1 MITANNYYN
10 QISSIG
16 ANQLPPTL
24 LKSHELVNKVT
35 QEGASW
41 ETYNGN
47 SAIKRMIDLYFTKLN
62 EYAEQHKPKQTV
74 KKEAPKR
81 EQKAVKEKSNIV
93 PKAKVVKDKKVDN
106 ANQVEHIEDELK
118 FIKRFTLLNGRTKT
132 AEQVLGF
139 LNSLQKAI
147 IEKRIRKTSPYANEI
162 KIIQEKLVQTYNA
175 MGTSIQI
182 HLKPETMEKMIKLV
196 KSEKVM
202 PSIKFIKRYVSLQG
216 KVGVKDKAKKLLDD
230 MQKAVK
236 QGVLTKADK
245 YSDKVNAMYLNL
257 HNLIT
262 KPKQHDALD
271 ISKHEL
277 NGLMGILNSCGCGCN
292 GLDGVEDEDEPS
304 RPANQIMNSVDFAK
318 MQFDSIG
325 FKGKWLDFIGDPA
338 RGFTAMVFGKPKM
351 GKSYLCIDFAGYL
364 SRNHGKVLYVA
375 KEEKLDA
382 TLQKKLNDTNV
393 KHPNLF
399 VSDYLPGS
407 LSEFDYVFID
417 SVNKMELQPNDLEAL
432 KTNFPNV
439 SFIYVFQTTKEGNF
453 RGSNHF
459 QHDVDVVIEV
469 PEKGR
474 ATQNGRFNQGG
485 EMRIFDEEIQGL
497 NGVSK
502 NKRSSTGSK
511 IASRFPD
518 WTEPKH
524 LEPSDWQKL
533 KRIKKY
539 YDEGNYSE
547 AMEYAMYRSD
557 TVIREEIPPNV
568 WLEIGGQLTPTG
580 RERLRALLEAYP
592 EK

>member
-10 QISSIG
+10 QINSIG

-47 SAIKRMIDLYFTKLN
+47 STIKRMIDLYFTKLN

-81 EQKAVKEKSNIV
+81 QSKATKEKSNIV
-93 PKAKVVKDKKVDN
+93 PKEKIAKAKKIDN

-162 KIIQEKLVQTYNA
+162 KIIQEKLVQVYNA

-277 NGLMGILNSCGCGCN
+277 NGLMGILNSCGCGCD
-292 GLDGVEDEDEPS
+292 GLDGVEDEDEQS

-318 MQFDSIG
+318 LQFDSIG

-338 RGFTAMVFGKPKM
+338 QGFTAMVFGKPKV

-393 KHPNLF
+393 KNPNLF
-399 VSDYLPGS
+399 VSDYLPGN

-459 QHDVDVVIEV
+459 QHDVDVVIEI

-485 EMRIFDEEIQGL
+485 EMQIFDEDGRKPVNEL
-497 NGVSK
+497 NGVSRK
-502 NKRSSTGSK
+502 KKS
-511 IASRFPD
+511 ASRFPD
-518 WTEPKH
+518 WTEPKD
-524 LEPSDWQKL
+524 LNPADWRNL
-533 KRIKKY
+533 KIIKKY
-539 YDEGNYSE
+539 YDEGDYQS
-547 AMEYAMYRSD
+547 AMNHAMYNSD
-557 TVIREEIPPNV
+557 TEIRETIPPNV

-580 RERLRALLEAYP
+580 RERLRVLLETYP

>member
-10 QISSIG
+10 QINSIG

-35 QEGASW
+35 QDGSSW

-47 SAIKRMIDLYFTKLN
+47 STIKRMIDLYFTKLN

-81 EQKAVKEKSNIV
+81 EQKTLKEKSNIV
-93 PKAKVVKDKKVDN
+93 PQAKTVKAKKVDT
-106 ANQVEHIEDELK
+106 ANQVERIEDELK
-118 FIKRFTLLNGRTKT
+118 FIKRFTLLNGKTKT

-139 LNSLQKAI
+139 LNSVQKAI
-147 IEKRIRKTSPYANEI
+147 IEKRIRKTSPYAAEI

-182 HLKPETMEKMIKLV
+182 HLKPETLTKMIKLV

-216 KVGVKDKAKKLLDD
+216 KVHVKEKAKKLFED
-230 MQKAVK
+230 MEKAVK
-236 QGVLTKADK
+236 QGVLTKSDK
-245 YSDKVNAMYLNL
+245 YADKVNAMYLNL
-257 HNLIT
+257 HNLIH
-262 KPKQHDALD
+262 KPKEHDALD

-292 GLDGVEDEDEPS
+292 GLDGIEDEEEPS
-304 RPANQIMNSVDFAK
+304 RPTNQIMNSVDFAK
-318 MQFDSIG
+318 MQFNSIG
-325 FKGKWLDFIGDPA
+325 FTGKWLDFIGDPA
-338 RGFTAMVFGKPKM
+338 QGFTAMVFGKPKM

-393 KHPNLF
+393 KNPNLF
-399 VSDYLPGS
+399 VSDYLPDS
-407 LSEFDYVFID
+407 LSEFDYVFLD

-485 EMRIFDEEIQGL
+485 EMQIFDEDGSSPVNEL
-497 NGVSK
+497 NG
-502 NKRSSTGSK
+502 
-511 IASRFPD
+511 ASR
-518 WTEPKH
+518 
-524 LEPSDWQKL
+524 
-533 KRIKKY
+533 KKK
-539 YDEGNYSE
+539 EQFKIS
-547 AMEYAMYRSD
+547 
-557 TVIREEIPPNV
+557 
-568 WLEIGGQLTPTG
+568 
-580 RERLRALLEAYP
+580 
-592 EK
+592 

>member
-1 MITANNYYN
+1 MITTNNYYN
-10 QISSIG
+10 QINSIG

-35 QEGASW
+35 QDGSSW

-47 SAIKRMIDLYFTKLN
+47 ESIKRMIDLYLTKLN
-62 EYAEQHKPKQTV
+62 EYVEQEKPKQ
-74 KKEAPKR
+74 K
-81 EQKAVKEKSNIV
+81 QKAVSPGQKKTVKQEKKQHHVKSHKE
-93 PKAKVVKDKKVDN
+93 PKAKAAKQKKVDT
-106 ANQVEHIEDELK
+106 ATQVEHIEDELK
-118 FIKRFTLLNGRTKT
+118 FIKRFTLLNGKTKT

-139 LNSLQKAI
+139 LNNLQKAI

-216 KVGVKDKAKKLLDD
+216 KIGVKDKAQKLFDD

-245 YSDKVNAMYLNL
+245 YADKVNVMYLSL
-257 HNLIT
+257 HNLLF

-277 NGLMGILNSCGCGCN
+277 NGLLGILNGCGCN
-292 GLDGVEDEDEPS
+292 GLDGVGDNEEDEP
-304 RPANQIMNSVDFAK
+304 RTVTKKNKIMNSVDFAR

-325 FKGKWLDFIGDPA
+325 FQGKWLDFIGDPSK
-338 RGFTAMVFGKPKM
+338 GFTAMVFGKPKM

-364 SRNHGKVLYVA
+364 ARHHGKVLYVA

-399 VSDYLPGS
+399 VSDYLPAN
-407 LSEFDYVFID
+407 LSGYDFVIID
-417 SVNKMELQPNDLEAL
+417 SVNKMELQPSDLDTL
-432 KTNFPNV
+432 KANNPGI

-469 PEKGR
+469 PEKGQ

-485 EMRIFDEEIQGL
+485 EMQIF
-497 NGVSK
+497 
-502 NKRSSTGSK
+502 
-511 IASRFPD
+511 
-518 WTEPKH
+518 
-524 LEPSDWQKL
+524 
-533 KRIKKY
+533 
-539 YDEGNYSE
+539 
-547 AMEYAMYRSD
+547 
-557 TVIREEIPPNV
+557 
-568 WLEIGGQLTPTG
+568 
-580 RERLRALLEAYP
+580 
-592 EK
+592 

>member
-10 QISSIG
+10 QINSIG

-47 SAIKRMIDLYFTKLN
+47 STIKRMIDLYFTKLN
-62 EYAEQHKPKQTV
+62 EYAEQHKPKRTV
-74 KKEAPKR
+74 KNEAPKR
-81 EQKAVKEKSNIV
+81 EVKTTQPKSNIAP
-93 PKAKVVKDKKVDN
+93 PKKTVTAKKVDT

-118 FIKRFTLLNGRTKT
+118 FIKRFTLLNGKTKT

-139 LNSLQKAI
+139 LNSVQKAI

-162 KIIQEKLVQTYNA
+162 KIIQEKLVQVYNA

-271 ISKHEL
+271 ISKYEL

-292 GLDGVEDEDEPS
+292 GLDGVEDDDEQS

-318 MQFDSIG
+318 LQFDSIG
-325 FKGKWLDFIGDPA
+325 FKGKWLDFIGDPSQ
-338 RGFTAMVFGKPKM
+338 GFTAMVFGKPKM

-393 KHPNLF
+393 KNPNLF
-399 VSDYLPGS
+399 VSDYLPGN
-407 LSEFDYVFID
+407 LSEFDYVFLD
-417 SVNKMELQPNDLEAL
+417 SVNKMELQPNDLESL

-459 QHDVDVVIEV
+459 QHDVDVVIEI

-485 EMRIFDEEIQGL
+485 EMQIFDEDGSTPVNEL
-497 NGVSK
+497 NGVSRKKK
-502 NKRSSTGSK
+502 N
-511 IASRFPD
+511 ASRFPD
-518 WTEPKH
+518 WTEPKD
-524 LEPSDWQKL
+524 LNASDWRSL
-533 KRIKKY
+533 KIIKKY
-539 YDEGNYSE
+539 YDEGDYQS
-547 AMEYAMYRSD
+547 AMNHAMYNSD
-557 TVIREEIPPNV
+557 TEIREAIPPNV

-580 RERLRALLEAYP
+580 RERLRVLLETYP

>member
-10 QISSIG
+10 QINSIG

-47 SAIKRMIDLYFTKLN
+47 TAIKRMIDLYLTKLN
-62 EYAEQHKPKQTV
+62 EFVEQKKPKQKAVSPGNSETV
-74 KKEAPKR
+74 KSEKKQHPAKPHKEPKV
-81 EQKAVKEKSNIV
+81 KAVKQ
-93 PKAKVVKDKKVDN
+93 KKVDT
-106 ANQVEHIEDELK
+106 AMQVEHIEDELK
-118 FIKRFTLLNGRTKT
+118 FIKRFILLNGKTKT

-147 IEKRIRKTSPYANEI
+147 IEKRIRKSSPYAEEI

-175 MGTSIQI
+175 MNTSIQI

-196 KSEKVM
+196 KSEKIM

-216 KVGVKDKAKKLLDD
+216 KAGIKDKAKKLFDD

-245 YSDKVNAMYLNL
+245 YADKVNVMYLSL
-257 HNLIT
+257 HNLLF
-262 KPKQHDALD
+262 KPKQNDALA

-277 NGLMGILNSCGCGCN
+277 NGLLGILNGCGCH
-292 GLDGVEDEDEPS
+292 GLDGVDDEQAPVETKK
-304 RPANQIMNSVDFAK
+304 NKIMNSVDFAK

-325 FKGKWLDFIGDPA
+325 FSGKWLEFIGDPA
-338 RGFTAMVFGKPKM
+338 KGFTAMVFGKPKM

-364 SRNHGKVLYVA
+364 ARNHGKVLYVA

-399 VSDYLPGS
+399 VSDFLPEN
-407 LSEFDYVFID
+407 LSGYNFVFID
-417 SVNKMELQPNDLEAL
+417 SVNKMELLPSDLDAL
-432 KTNFPNV
+432 KAKNPGV

-469 PEKGR
+469 PEKGK

-485 EMRIFDEEIQGL
+485 EMQIFE
-497 NGVSK
+497 
-502 NKRSSTGSK
+502 
-511 IASRFPD
+511 
-518 WTEPKH
+518 
-524 LEPSDWQKL
+524 
-533 KRIKKY
+533 
-539 YDEGNYSE
+539 
-547 AMEYAMYRSD
+547 
-557 TVIREEIPPNV
+557 
-568 WLEIGGQLTPTG
+568 
-580 RERLRALLEAYP
+580 
-592 EK
+592 

>member
-10 QISSIG
+10 KINSIG

-47 SAIKRMIDLYFTKLN
+47 STIKRMIDLYFTKLN
-62 EYAEQHKPKQTV
+62 EYAEQHKPKQSA
-74 KKEAPKR
+74 KKEAQKR
-81 EQKAVKEKSNIV
+81 EQKTVKEKSNIV
-93 PKAKVVKDKKVDN
+93 PTAKTIKAKKVDN
-106 ANQVEHIEDELK
+106 ATQVEHIEDELK
-118 FIKRFTLLNGRTKT
+118 FIKRFTLLNGKTKT

-147 IEKRIRKTSPYANEI
+147 IEKRIRKTSPYAAEI

-182 HLKPETMEKMIKLV
+182 HLKPETLTKMIKLV

-216 KVGVKDKAKKLLDD
+216 KAHVKEKAKKLFED
-230 MQKAVK
+230 MEKAVK
-236 QGVLTKADK
+236 QGVLTKSDK
-245 YSDKVNAMYLNL
+245 YADKVNAMYLNL

-292 GLDGVEDEDEPS
+292 GLDGVEDENEPS

-318 MQFDSIG
+318 MQFNSIG

-338 RGFTAMVFGKPKM
+338 QGFTAMVFGKPKM

-399 VSDYLPGS
+399 VSDYLPGN

-432 KTNFPNV
+432 KTSFPNV

-485 EMRIFDEEIQGL
+485 EMQIFDEDRSNPVNEL
-497 NGVSK
+497 NGVSRKKK
-502 NKRSSTGSK
+502 NN
-511 IASRFPD
+511 SRFPD
-518 WTEPKH
+518 WTEPKD
-524 LEPSDWQKL
+524 LNPADWRSL
-533 KRIKKY
+533 KIIKKY
-539 YDEGNYSE
+539 YDEGDYQS
-547 AMEYAMYRSD
+547 AMNHAMYNSD
-557 TVIREEIPPNV
+557 TEIREAIPPNV
-568 WLEIGGQLTPTG
+568 WLEIGGQLTSTG
-580 RERLRALLEAYP
+580 RERLRVLLETYP

>member
-10 QISSIG
+10 QINNIG

-35 QEGASW
+35 QEGSSW
-41 ETYNGN
+41 EIYNGN
-47 SAIKRMIDLYFTKLN
+47 ATIKRMIDLYFTKLN
-62 EYAEQHKPKQTV
+62 EYVEQKKPTQKVLSPGHKETV
-74 KKEAPKR
+74 KREKKQHQVKPHKE
-81 EQKAVKEKSNIV
+81 
-93 PKAKVVKDKKVDN
+93 PKAKGIKPKKVDT
-106 ANQVEHIEDELK
+106 ATQVEHIEDELK
-118 FIKRFTLLNGRTKT
+118 FIKRFTLLNGKTKT

-147 IEKRIRKTSPYANEI
+147 IEKRIRKTSPYASEI

-245 YSDKVNAMYLNL
+245 YSDKVNTMYLNL

-318 MQFDSIG
+318 MQFNSIG

-338 RGFTAMVFGKPKM
+338 QGFTAMVFGKPKM
-351 GKSYLCIDFAGYL
+351 GKSYLCIDFAGNL
-364 SRNHGKVLYVA
+364 ARNHGKVLYVA

-399 VSDYLPGS
+399 VSDYLPTT
-407 LSEFDYVFID
+407 LSNYDYVFID
-417 SVNKMELQPNDLEAL
+417 SVNKMELQPNDLDAL
-432 KTNFPNV
+432 KANNPGV

-459 QHDVDVVIEV
+459 QHDVDVVIEI

-485 EMRIFDEEIQGL
+485 EMQIF
-497 NGVSK
+497 
-502 NKRSSTGSK
+502 
-511 IASRFPD
+511 
-518 WTEPKH
+518 
-524 LEPSDWQKL
+524 
-533 KRIKKY
+533 
-539 YDEGNYSE
+539 
-547 AMEYAMYRSD
+547 
-557 TVIREEIPPNV
+557 
-568 WLEIGGQLTPTG
+568 
-580 RERLRALLEAYP
+580 
-592 EK
+592 

>member
-10 QISSIG
+10 QINSIG

-47 SAIKRMIDLYFTKLN
+47 STIKRMIDLYFTKLN
-62 EYAEQHKPKQTV
+62 EYAEQHKPKRTI
-74 KKEAPKR
+74 KNEAPKR
-81 EQKAVKEKSNIV
+81 EVKTAQPKSNIAP
-93 PKAKVVKDKKVDN
+93 PKKTVKAKKVDT

-118 FIKRFTLLNGRTKT
+118 FIKRFTLLNGKTKT

-139 LNSLQKAI
+139 LNSVQKAI

-162 KIIQEKLVQTYNA
+162 KIIQEKLVQVYNA

-292 GLDGVEDEDEPS
+292 GLNGVEDEEEQS
-304 RPANQIMNSVDFAK
+304 RPANQIMNSIDFAK

-338 RGFTAMVFGKPKM
+338 QGFTAMVFGKPKM

-393 KHPNLF
+393 KNPNLF
-399 VSDYLPGS
+399 VSDYLPS
-407 LSEFDYVFID
+407 NLSEFDYVFLD

-459 QHDVDVVIEV
+459 QHDVDVVIEI

-485 EMRIFDEEIQGL
+485 EMQIFDEDGSSPVNEL
-497 NGVSK
+497 NGVSRKKK
-502 NKRSSTGSK
+502 N
-511 IASRFPD
+511 ASRFPD
-518 WTEPKH
+518 WTEPKD
-524 LEPSDWQKL
+524 LNASDWRSL
-533 KRIKKY
+533 KIIKKY
-539 YDEGNYSE
+539 YDEGDYQS
-547 AMEYAMYRSD
+547 AMNHAMYNSD
-557 TVIREEIPPNV
+557 TEIREAIPPNV

-580 RERLRALLEAYP
+580 RERLRVLLETYP

>member
-10 QISSIG
+10 QINSIG

-47 SAIKRMIDLYFTKLN
+47 ATIKRMIDLYLTKLN
-62 EYAEQHKPKQTV
+62 EYVEQKKPTPNAVSTGHKETV
-74 KKEAPKR
+74 KHEKKQHHVKPHKEPKV
-81 EQKAVKEKSNIV
+81 KAVKQ
-93 PKAKVVKDKKVDN
+93 KKIDN
-106 ANQVEHIEDELK
+106 ATQVEHIEDELK
-118 FIKRFTLLNGRTKT
+118 FIKRFTLLNGKTKT

-147 IEKRIRKTSPYANEI
+147 IEKRIRKTSPYASEI

-216 KVGVKDKAKKLLDD
+216 KVGVKDKAQKLFDD
-230 MQKAVK
+230 MQRAVK
-236 QGVLTKADK
+236 QGHLTKSDK
-245 YSDKVNAMYLNL
+245 YADKVNVMYLSL
-257 HNLIT
+257 HNLLF

-277 NGLMGILNSCGCGCN
+277 NGLLGILNGCGCN
-292 GLDGVEDEDEPS
+292 GLEGVDDDDEEDEP
-304 RPANQIMNSVDFAK
+304 RAVTKQNKIMNSVDFAK

-325 FKGKWLDFIGDPA
+325 FQGKWLDFIGDPSK
-338 RGFTAMVFGKPKM
+338 GFTAMVFGKPKM

-364 SRNHGKVLYVA
+364 ARNHGKVLYVA

-399 VSDYLPGS
+399 VSDFLPEDVSGYD
-407 LSEFDYVFID
+407 FVIID
-417 SVNKMELQPNDLEAL
+417 SVNKMELQPSDLDTL
-432 KTNFPNV
+432 KANNPGV

-453 RGSNHF
+453 SGSNHF
-459 QHDVDVVIEV
+459 QHDVDVVIEI
-469 PEKGR
+469 PEKGK

-485 EMRIFDEEIQGL
+485 EMEIF
-497 NGVSK
+497 
-502 NKRSSTGSK
+502 
-511 IASRFPD
+511 
-518 WTEPKH
+518 
-524 LEPSDWQKL
+524 
-533 KRIKKY
+533 
-539 YDEGNYSE
+539 
-547 AMEYAMYRSD
+547 
-557 TVIREEIPPNV
+557 
-568 WLEIGGQLTPTG
+568 
-580 RERLRALLEAYP
+580 
-592 EK
+592 

>member
-10 QISSIG
+10 KINSIG

-41 ETYNGN
+41 ETYNSN
-47 SAIKRMIDLYFTKLN
+47 STIKRMIDLYFTKLN

-81 EQKAVKEKSNIV
+81 ELKTTKEKSNIV
-93 PKAKVVKDKKVDN
+93 PQAKTVKAKKVDT
-106 ANQVEHIEDELK
+106 ANQVEAIEDELK
-118 FIKRFTLLNGRTKT
+118 FIKRFTLLNGKTKT
-132 AEQVLGF
+132 AVQVLGF

-147 IEKRIRKTSPYANEI
+147 IEKRIRKTSPYAAEI

-182 HLKPETMEKMIKLV
+182 HLKPETLEKMIKLV

-216 KVGVKDKAKKLLDD
+216 KAHVKEKAKKLFED
-230 MQKAVK
+230 MEKAVK
-236 QGVLTKADK
+236 QGVLTKSDK
-245 YSDKVNAMYLNL
+245 YADKVNAMYLNL

-292 GLDGVEDEDEPS
+292 GLDGFDDEPS

-338 RGFTAMVFGKPKM
+338 KGFTAMVFGKPKM

-399 VSDYLPGS
+399 VSDYLPNS

-485 EMRIFDEEIQGL
+485 EMQIFDEDGSNPVNEL
-497 NGVSK
+497 NGVSRKKK
-502 NKRSSTGSK
+502 NT
-511 IASRFPD
+511 SRFPD
-518 WTEPKH
+518 WTEPKE
-524 LEPSDWQKL
+524 LNPADWRSL
-533 KRIKKY
+533 KIIKKY
-539 YDEGNYSE
+539 YDEGDYQS
-547 AMEYAMYRSD
+547 AMNHAMYNSD
-557 TVIREEIPPNV
+557 TEIREAIPPNV
-568 WLEIGGQLTPTG
+568 WLEIGGQLTSTG
-580 RERLRALLEAYP
+580 RERLKILLEKYP
-592 EK
+592 ER

>member
-1 MITANNYYN
+1 
-10 QISSIG
+10 
-16 ANQLPPTL
+16 
-24 LKSHELVNKVT
+24 
-35 QEGASW
+35 
-41 ETYNGN
+41 
-47 SAIKRMIDLYFTKLN
+47 
-62 EYAEQHKPKQTV
+62 
-74 KKEAPKR
+74 
-81 EQKAVKEKSNIV
+81 
-93 PKAKVVKDKKVDN
+93 
-106 ANQVEHIEDELK
+106 
-118 FIKRFTLLNGRTKT
+118 LNGKTKT

-147 IEKRIRKTSPYANEI
+147 IEKRIRKTSPYAAEI

-182 HLKPETMEKMIKLV
+182 HLKPETLTKMIKLV

-216 KVGVKDKAKKLLDD
+216 KAHVKEKAKKLFED
-230 MQKAVK
+230 MEKAVK
-236 QGVLTKADK
+236 QGVLTKSDK
-245 YSDKVNAMYLNL
+245 YADKVNAMYLNL

-292 GLDGVEDEDEPS
+292 GLDGVEDENEPS

-318 MQFDSIG
+318 MQFNSIG

-338 RGFTAMVFGKPKM
+338 QGFTAMVFGKPKM

-399 VSDYLPGS
+399 VSDYLPGN

-432 KTNFPNV
+432 KTSFPNV

-485 EMRIFDEEIQGL
+485 EMQIFDEDGSNPVNEL
-497 NGVSK
+497 NGVSRKKK
-502 NKRSSTGSK
+502 NN
-511 IASRFPD
+511 SRFPD
-518 WTEPKH
+518 WTEPKD
-524 LEPSDWQKL
+524 LNPADWRSL
-533 KRIKKY
+533 KIIKKY
-539 YDEGNYSE
+539 YDEGDYQS
-547 AMEYAMYRSD
+547 AMNHAMYNSD
-557 TVIREEIPPNV
+557 TEIREAIPPNV

-580 RERLRALLEAYP
+580 RERLRVLLETYP

>member
-10 QISSIG
+10 QINSIG

-47 SAIKRMIDLYFTKLN
+47 TTIKRMIDLYFTKLD
-62 EYAEQHKPKQTV
+62 EYVGQQKPKQTIQTV
-74 KKEAPKR
+74 KKETPKR
-81 EQKAVKEKSNIV
+81 ERKVTRAKSNIA
-93 PKAKVVKDKKVDN
+93 PKEKTIKAKKVDT
-106 ANQVEHIEDELK
+106 ATQVEHIEDELK
-118 FIKRFTLLNGRTKT
+118 FIKRFTLLNGKTKT

-139 LNSLQKAI
+139 LNSVQKAI
-147 IEKRIRKTSPYANEI
+147 IEKRIRKTSPYASEI
-162 KIIQEKLVQTYNA
+162 KTIQEKLVQTYNA

-216 KVGVKDKAKKLLDD
+216 KIGVKDKAQKLFDD

-236 QGVLTKADK
+236 QGALTKSDK
-245 YSDKVNAMYLNL
+245 YADKVNVMYLSL
-257 HNLIT
+257 HNLLF

-277 NGLMGILNSCGCGCN
+277 NGLLGILNGCGCN
-292 GLDGVEDEDEPS
+292 GLEGTDDEDEEEQP
-304 RPANQIMNSVDFAK
+304 RTLTKQNKIMNSVDFAK

-325 FKGKWLDFIGDPA
+325 FQGKWLDFIGDPSK
-338 RGFTAMVFGKPKM
+338 GFTAMVFGKPKM

-364 SRNHGKVLYVA
+364 ARHHGKVLYVA

-399 VSDYLPGS
+399 VSDFLPEDV
-407 LSEFDYVFID
+407 SEYDFVFID
-417 SVNKMELQPNDLEAL
+417 SVNKMELQPSDLDTIKA
-432 KTNFPNV
+432 NNPGV

-469 PEKGR
+469 PEKGK

-485 EMRIFDEEIQGL
+485 EMQIF
-497 NGVSK
+497 
-502 NKRSSTGSK
+502 
-511 IASRFPD
+511 
-518 WTEPKH
+518 
-524 LEPSDWQKL
+524 
-533 KRIKKY
+533 
-539 YDEGNYSE
+539 
-547 AMEYAMYRSD
+547 
-557 TVIREEIPPNV
+557 
-568 WLEIGGQLTPTG
+568 
-580 RERLRALLEAYP
+580 
-592 EK
+592 